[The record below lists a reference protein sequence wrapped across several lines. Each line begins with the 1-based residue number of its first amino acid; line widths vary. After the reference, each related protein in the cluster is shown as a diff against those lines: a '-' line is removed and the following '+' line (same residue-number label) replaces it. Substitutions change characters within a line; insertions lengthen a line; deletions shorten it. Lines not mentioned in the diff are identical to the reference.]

1 MVVISTIVVVI
12 SVNNILYP
20 AGITTVLT
28 IVTMTNSIRATAPKA
43 RSFRSLDYYMMLC
56 LMFVISA
63 MGVYALVGMSDPKSK
78 RKWLL
83 EKEKKERRMAEVAEV
98 CFRFDL

>member
-1 MVVISTIVVVI
+1 MVVIN
-12 SVNNILYP
+12 VNTILYA

-83 EKEKKERRMAEVAEV
+83 EKEKKERKMVEIAEVS
-98 CFRFDL
+98 FRLNLER

>member
-1 MVVISTIVVVI
+1 MVVIN
-12 SVNNILYP
+12 VNTILYA

-43 RSFRSLDYYMMLC
+43 RSFCSLDYYMMLC

-63 MGVYALVGMSDPKSK
+63 MGVYTLVGMSDPKSK

-83 EKEKKERRMAEVAEV
+83 EKEKKERKMVEIAEVS
-98 CFRFDL
+98 FRLNLER